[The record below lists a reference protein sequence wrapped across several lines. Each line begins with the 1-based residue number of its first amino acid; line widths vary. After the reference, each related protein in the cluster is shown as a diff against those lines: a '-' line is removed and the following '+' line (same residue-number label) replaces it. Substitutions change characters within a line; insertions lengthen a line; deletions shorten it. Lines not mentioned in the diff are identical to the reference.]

1 MFANDFDFA
10 GVRRFYVLE
19 NFATSTVRAFH
30 GHLKERKGFL
40 VVAGSAIVAA
50 VRINDTAHPDR
61 AEHVERFVLSVRKP
75 AVLQIPAGY
84 ANGFRALEDGTRIIV
99 FSSASLEE
107 AAGDDY
113 RFPADYWGADVW
125 SVEDR

>member
-1 MFANDFDFA
+1 MGSPSVSAEASAKPQLVSGGVAVDDRGIVMFANDFDFA

-30 GHLKERKGFL
+30 GHLKERKGSL
-40 VVAGSAIVAA
+40 VVVAGSAIVAA

-75 AVLQIPAGY
+75 AVLRIPAG
-84 ANGFRALEDGTRIIV
+84 
-99 FSSASLEE
+99 
-107 AAGDDY
+107 
-113 RFPADYWGADVW
+113 
-125 SVEDR
+125 

>member
-10 GVRRFYVLE
+10 GVRRFYVL
-19 NFATSTVRAFH
+19 NFATSTVRAFTAIRT
-30 GHLKERKGFL
+30 ERL
-40 VVAGSAIVAA
+40 PRRRAGSAIVAA

-61 AEHVERFVLSVRKP
+61 AEHVERFVLSVCKP